1 MSGRFGNACVSEDEL
16 YIAIRNVGEETKAF
30 SYLHS
35 RQRDEKYREL
45 ARLAW
50 AQGPARALHQY
61 LPMLREGLLDLYD
74 LDDALHHKLDD
85 PLEDI
90 ELREQRVIDA
100 VCRLFHARY
109 RTNLRNDLLALQRV
123 ADEAW
128 DVADE
133 LEEAGKAELRL
144 PYLTANE
151 AGPCHCC
158 VLLRLQGSTIE
169 AAEWLQHTPRPKIF
183 QLPPPDLVERALDLL
198 LAHFKADTGVDLTTD
213 HAAMNRLRDAA
224 KRACTELKTRER
236 TLVELPWITA
246 ERIERTDLRVE
257 LTRTMLGDAAPSPD
271 PEPVPAPAAKP
282 ESGFSKVMGWIAAIL
297 VMVAIWILM
306 YLLDL

>member
-1 MSGRFGNACVSEDEL
+1 MSEDEL
-16 YIAIRNVGEETKAF
+16 YSAIRNVGEDARAF

-50 AQGPARALHQY
+50 AQGSARALHQY
-61 LPMLREGLLDLYD
+61 LPLLREGFLDLYD
-74 LDDALHHKLDD
+74 FDEALHHTLDD

-109 RTNLRNDLLALQRV
+109 RVNLREDLLALQRV

-128 DVADE
+128 DVADQ

-144 PYLTANE
+144 PYLAATE

-169 AAEWLQHTPRPKIF
+169 ATEWLQHTPRPKTF
-183 QLPPPDLVERALDLL
+183 KRPPPDPVERALDLL
-198 LAHFKADTGVDLTTD
+198 TARFKADTGVDLTTD

-224 KRACTELKTRER
+224 KMACAELKTRER

-246 ERIERTDLRVE
+246 ELIERTDLRIE

-271 PEPVPAPAAKP
+271 PKPEPPPAAKP
-282 ESGFSKVMGWIAAIL
+282 ESSFSKVMGWIAAIL
-297 VMVAIWILM
+297 IMAAIWVLM